1 MKNLSRRKFM
11 KGAVVCAVPAIC
23 AALLLSSKQTK
34 ETFKCLRCGRCCREL
49 VGKKM
54 WVGGKLTWEQ
64 KQQLLKERKKYPPND
79 KGCEMLYFNNKK
91 LATCLVYKMFG
102 SEARDQNCIDYPKIE
117 CLNGQKRNG

>member
-1 MKNLSRRKFM
+1 MKDLSRRNFIKA
-11 KGAVVCAVPAIC
+11 GIC
-23 AALLLSSKQTK
+23 AACAVGTAALLVSKSK
-34 ETFKCLRCGRCCREL
+34 GDFECLRCGRCCQEL

-54 WVGGKLTWEQ
+54 WVGGRLNWEQ

-79 KGCEMLYFNNKK
+79 KGCEMLYFEPDG

>member
-1 MKNLSRRKFM
+1 MKRRNFIKSILV
-11 KGAVVCAVPAIC
+11 GLCAVKLFA
-23 AALLLSSKQTK
+23 K
-34 ETFKCLRCGRCCREL
+34 ETGEFHCLRCGRCCQEL
-49 VGKKM
+49 VNRTM

-91 LATCLVYKMFG
+91 LATCLVYEMFG